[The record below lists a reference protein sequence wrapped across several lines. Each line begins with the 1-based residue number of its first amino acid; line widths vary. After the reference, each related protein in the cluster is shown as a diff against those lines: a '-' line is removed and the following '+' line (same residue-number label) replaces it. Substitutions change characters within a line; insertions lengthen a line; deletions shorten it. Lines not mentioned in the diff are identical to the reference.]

1 MSKTATL
8 EKTEKVVVEKEIG
21 GQILRM
27 ETGELAKQAG
37 GAVLIT
43 YGETMVLVTA
53 TTNAKPRPGASFFPL
68 TVDYDEKMYAA
79 GKIPGGWI
87 KREGR
92 PPERATLTCRLID
105 RPLRPLF
112 PDGFRN
118 DVHVVG
124 MVLSVDEENN
134 PDVLAL
140 SGAGAALSISECPFL
155 GPVAGVRIGYVDGEF
170 LINPTETEMLTS
182 QLDLVVA
189 GTRDS
194 IMMVECGAQEVS
206 EDLLLDAFEE
216 AHDAIR

>member
-8 EKTEKVVVEKEIG
+8 EKTGKVVIEREIG

-37 GAVLIT
+37 GAVLVT

-53 TTNAKPRPGASFFPL
+53 TTNAEPRPGASFFPL

-124 MVLSVDEENN
+124 MVLSVDEENE

-140 SGAGAALSISECPFL
+140 TGAGAALSISECPFQ

-170 LINPTETEMLTS
+170 LINPTISQMATS
-182 QLDLVVA
+182 HLDLVVA
-189 GTRDS
+189 G
-194 IMMVECGAQEVS
+194 ILQLAGEV
-206 EDLLLDAFEE
+206 LLASAHIQDAEV
-216 AHDAIR
+216 AVLGKGL

>member
-37 GAVLIT
+37 GAVLVT

-53 TTNAKPRPGASFFPL
+53 TTNAEPRPGASFFPL

-92 PPERATLTCRLID
+92 PPERAT
-105 RPLRPLF
+105 
-112 PDGFRN
+112 
-118 DVHVVG
+118 
-124 MVLSVDEENN
+124 
-134 PDVLAL
+134 
-140 SGAGAALSISECPFL
+140 
-155 GPVAGVRIGYVDGEF
+155 
-170 LINPTETEMLTS
+170 
-182 QLDLVVA
+182 
-189 GTRDS
+189 
-194 IMMVECGAQEVS
+194 
-206 EDLLLDAFEE
+206 
-216 AHDAIR
+216 

>member
-37 GAVLIT
+37 GAVLVT
-43 YGETMVLVTA
+43 YGETVVLVTA
-53 TTNAKPRPGASFFPL
+53 TTNAEPRPGASFFPL

-92 PPERATLTCRLID
+92 PPERVTLTCRLID
-105 RPLRPLF
+105 RPIRPLF

-124 MVLSVDEENN
+124 MTLSVDEENN
-134 PDVLAL
+134 PDVLAE
-140 SGAGAALSISECPFL
+140 ALS
-155 GPVAGVRIGYVDGEF
+155 AR
-170 LINPTETEMLTS
+170 
-182 QLDLVVA
+182 
-189 GTRDS
+189 
-194 IMMVECGAQEVS
+194 
-206 EDLLLDAFEE
+206 
-216 AHDAIR
+216 

>member
-8 EKTEKVVVEKEIG
+8 EKTGKVVVEKEIG

-37 GAVLIT
+37 GAVLVS
-43 YGETMVLVTA
+43 YGDTMVLVTA
-53 TTNAKPRPGASFFPL
+53 TTNAEPRPGASFFPL

-105 RPLRPLF
+105 RPIRPLF

-124 MVLSVDEENN
+124 I
-134 PDVLAL
+134 
-140 SGAGAALSISECPFL
+140 GARSLQGRLPRRRSRVQCAAAADRGQPER
-155 GPVAGVRIGYVDGEF
+155 GR
-170 LINPTETEMLTS
+170 
-182 QLDLVVA
+182 
-189 GTRDS
+189 
-194 IMMVECGAQEVS
+194 
-206 EDLLLDAFEE
+206 
-216 AHDAIR
+216 